1 MSEANAKAEEAE
13 SSLCPKKSEDFYKKE
28 FEKFCPWMRNN
39 NAEIVTEKVL
49 LAYFLDQSKNYKSSS
64 LWCMYSKLKCML
76 RIKNDIDISQF
87 SKLSAFL
94 KKCSVGYSAEKSLV
108 FSKNQ
113 LINFLTSAC
122 DEQYLLMKVVAIFGL
137 FGACRRIEFY
147 NLCVSDVQEEGAV
160 FVVNLKDTKTHQP
173 RTFTILNDD
182 NMNYTEL
189 IKKYIN
195 LRPKHVKIEKFF
207 LFYGAGKCTC
217 NPIGINT
224 FGQIPRKIAK
234 YLNLPNADQF
244 TGHSFRRTSATILA
258 DSGAD
263 IRTLKRHGDWK
274 SDAVAEGCQRIRD
287 LASSSTI
294 SVSGITSASST
305 TNECVLQSSSGISI
319 SGNSN
324 CTITININK

>member
-1 MSEANAKAEEAE
+1 
-13 SSLCPKKSEDFYKKE
+13 
-28 FEKFCPWMRNN
+28 
-39 NAEIVTEKVL
+39 
-49 LAYFLDQSKNYKSSS
+49 
-64 LWCMYSKLKCML
+64 
-76 RIKNDIDISQF
+76 
-87 SKLSAFL
+87 
-94 KKCSVGYSAEKSLV
+94 
-108 FSKNQ
+108 
-113 LINFLTSAC
+113 
-122 DEQYLLMKVVAIFGL
+122 MKVVAIFGL

-147 NLCVSDVQEEGAV
+147 NLRVSDVQEEGAV
-160 FVVNLKDTKTHQP
+160 FVVNLKDTKTHRP

-182 NMNYTEL
+182 SMNYTEL

-274 SDAVAEGCQRIRD
+274 SDAVAEG
-287 LASSSTI
+287 
-294 SVSGITSASST
+294 
-305 TNECVLQSSSGISI
+305 
-319 SGNSN
+319 
-324 CTITININK
+324 